1 MKVLPWSRE
10 SLRSGGRSPRR
21 PRGREG
27 VSPAAAGPGEGGP
40 SRLLRGDLGRFLLF
54 LALVAAA
61 LAYLSARWD
70 EYARETARRQAGAG
84 DEAVLVGASAGEGGD
99 FFAETRLERERARSA
114 YRQQLRALAEGAAE
128 PERAAAERQ
137 LVDLSWQ
144 ALKEKEA
151 EALVRARGYRDALV
165 LLYREG
171 AVVIVRAGILSDDE
185 RRTIAAAV
193 AQVTGLGAE
202 RVRVWRHTG

>member
-10 SLRSGGRSPRR
+10 SLRRGGRAPLR
-21 PRGREG
+21 PGGREG
-27 VSPAAAGPGEGGP
+27 ADPAAGGQGGDRASP
-40 SRLLRGDLGRFLLF
+40 LLRGDLGRFLLF

-61 LAYLSARWD
+61 LAYLTARWD
-70 EYARETARRQAGAG
+70 EYAREAARRQAGAG
-84 DEAVLVGASAGEGGD
+84 DEAVLVGAAAGEGGD

-171 AVVIVRAGILSDDE
+171 AVVMVRAGILSDDE

-202 RVRVWRHTG
+202 RVRVWRHAG